1 MSSVFNYNILVNN
14 KPLHSKQEVTILQF
28 LESSG
33 IHVPRFCYHKQLTI
47 AGNCRM
53 CLVEVAKSIKPVI
66 ACGVGILDKMSIYT
80 DSHLVKK
87 AREGVLEFLLINHPL
102 DCPICDQGGE
112 CDLQDQSLIYG
123 SDRGR
128 FIESKRSVEDKNF
141 GPLIKTVMTRCIH
154 CTRCIRF
161 ANEVAGYPFLGTM
174 GRGVS
179 TEVSSYIDKFFNS
192 EISGNVIDLCP
203 VGALTS
209 KPYAFVARPWELYS
223 IESIDVLDSLGSNI
237 RLDLR
242 GSEIVRVL
250 PKLNPIFRVEWISD
264 NVRFSYDALNMQRII
279 TPFKTHRDW
288 GYSYNKLVAMTNSNI
303 YISVWAMLTEILNYK
318 YVLSLGNYININTL
332 LTVKSLCTSGYIALE
347 DNYSCNANYSVDFR
361 KSYLAEYDFF
371 SFSKVDSI
379 FLLDIPLKR
388 VSPVFNSFLKK
399 WTRKHD
405 KAIYYVG
412 RSFSFNYPIVHLAY
426 SLSQFVYHLIGKS
439 LTSLTLKRF
448 NKPCIIT
455 STFGQFVRSLCSF
468 LNISIM
474 PLHLDTNT
482 LHSSELNCKPTGY
495 LPRSKNLQFH
505 LNTSKLNASEH
516 YYINYNSS
524 FTLVPYNLSIYLGH
538 HAPLDN
544 MMNSLLILPI
554 SSFYEDSG
562 YFLNNFGM
570 LQESKKALSTSAPSI
585 IDSIDNLC
593 NLFGWTKEYD
603 TLSKSFN
610 YLNKPSQL
618 GQTYNLNT
626 DCASSFFHRTSNGT
640 TYVESFNSQF
650 IQYSINIQQS
660 IIASVES
667 EKAWN

>member
-1 MSSVFNYNILVNN
+1 MSSVFNYSIFVNN

-66 ACGVGILDKMSIYT
+66 ACGVGILDQMSIYT

-264 NVRFSYDALNMQRII
+264 NVRFSYDALNMQRIL

-288 GYSYNKLVAMTNSNI
+288 GYSYNKLLAMTNSNT
-303 YISVWAMLTEILNYK
+303 YVRLWAILTEISNYK
-318 YVLSLGNYININTL
+318 YTLSLGNYLNINTI
-332 LTVKSLCTSGYIALE
+332 LTVKSLCNSEHITLE
-347 DNYSCNANYSVDFR
+347 SDCNRYNYSVDFR
-361 KSYLAEYDFF
+361 RSYLAEYDFF
-371 SFSKVDSI
+371 SFSKVDSV

-405 KAIYYVG
+405 KAIYYIG
-412 RSFSFNYPIVHLAY
+412 RYFSFNYPIVHLAY
-426 SLSQFVYHLIGKS
+426 SLSHFVHYLLGKN

-448 NKPCIIT
+448 NKPCIIA
-455 STFGQFVRSLCSF
+455 SVFGQFLRGLCNY
-468 LNISIM
+468 LNVAIM
-474 PLHLDTNT
+474 PLHLNTNT
-482 LHSSELNCKPTGY
+482 LHLNELNCNSESHVDRT
-495 LPRSKNLQFH
+495 KNLQFH
-505 LNTSKLNASEH
+505 LNTSKLTTSE
-516 YYINYNSS
+516 YYYVNYNSS
-524 FTLVPYNLSIYLGH
+524 FALVPYNLSIYLGH
-538 HAPLDN
+538 HAPMDN
-544 MMNSLLILPI
+544 MMNSLLMLPI

-570 LQESKKALSTSAPSI
+570 LQESKKALSSSAPSI
-585 IDSIDNLC
+585 IESIYNICDV
-593 NLFGWTKEYD
+593 FGWVAD
-603 TLSKSFN
+603 SSTLSKSFN
-610 YLNKPSQL
+610 YLNKASQL
-618 GQTYNLNT
+618 GQTYNLNA
-626 DCASSFFHRTSNGT
+626 DCASNFFYITGNETS
-640 TYVESFNSQF
+640 YKESLNSQF

-660 IIASVES
+660 VLASVES
-667 EKAWN
+667 EKTWN